1 MKFKIQDSGSKIL
14 NYLGIAAAAV
24 IFSVFS
30 VCGDASA
37 ILTAKANHDRITID
51 FFYHGSSVSV
61 RGVSDPGTDLII
73 KITSPEGHQTL
84 RQKGKVGGLLWMNVG
99 KLTFEH
105 VPSLYFLQSTR
116 NLTDIL
122 SNDELNKYV
131 LGYSALESHSE
142 VTPVSGTAEKNK
154 WFDEFVKMKEAS
166 KTYST
171 SSGKISTTTTK
182 DGLQEYYVL
191 MDWPYQASPGEYTVT
206 VYAIKD
212 NKVVEHAESKVAV
225 EQVGVVKAFARM
237 AKESAAT
244 YGIISILAA
253 LGAGFGV
260 GLVFRKGGGAH

>member
-1 MKFKIQDSGSKIL
+1 MKFKLLALAVLAIL
-14 NYLGIAAAAV
+14 AVAAT
-24 IFSVFS
+24 
-30 VCGDASA
+30 ASA
-37 ILTAKANHDRITID
+37 QLTATANHDHITID

-61 RGVSDPGTDLII
+61 RGVSDPGTDLVI
-73 KITSPEGHQTL
+73 KITSPEGHQSL
-84 RQKGKVGGLLWMNVG
+84 RTKGKVAGLLWMNVG

-105 VPSLYFLQSTR
+105 VPSLYFLHSTK

-122 SNDELNKYV
+122 SNDELKKYV
-131 LGYSALESHSE
+131 LGYPALEAHSE
-142 VTPVSGTAEKNK
+142 VSPVSDDAEKNK
-154 WFDEFVKMKEAS
+154 WFSEFLKMKESS
-166 KTYST
+166 KVYST

-191 MDWPYQASPGEYTVT
+191 MDWPYQASPGQYTVT
-206 VYAIKD
+206 VYAVKD
-212 NKVVEHAESKVAV
+212 NKVVEQAESKVSV
-225 EQVGVVKAFARM
+225 EQVGIVKSFARM